1 MIEDLSAGAQ
11 SELRAVVIFAGD
23 KARLQVRLGDLYHN
37 TPFTAPS
44 ILMGENLNWRKGELR
59 KALDQTV
66 LYMCEQII
74 KHKSMF
80 KCRESCTR
88 NTPMMKPCPCAE
100 EEP

>member
-11 SELRAVVIFAGD
+11 SELRAAVIFAGD
-23 KARLQVRLGDLYHN
+23 KARLQVRIGDLFHN
-37 TPFTAPS
+37 TPFPAPS
-44 ILMGENLNWRKGELR
+44 ILAEDTLDWRKGELR

-66 LYMCEQII
+66 LYMAAQIL

-80 KCRESCTR
+80 KHRESCTR
-88 NTPMMKPCPCAE
+88 NVPMMAPCPCAE